1 MNYINLNPT
10 EFNKTVEKELDALL
24 DETFKVYSIPAS
36 MVFKKL
42 DTNKYNLIKKHYVKL
57 LVDDIKM
64 TSTQL
69 KELIQSL

>member
-1 MNYINLNPT
+1 MDYTNLTPAQ
-10 EFNKTVEKELDALL
+10 FNQTVEKELDTLL

-36 MVFKKL
+36 LVFKKL
-42 DTNKYNLIKKHYVKL
+42 DPAKYNLIKKQYVTM

-69 KELIQSL
+69 KTLVQS